1 MNKLNAWLIIVLG
14 VVLLLPLIGVT
25 QLGTVTD
32 GVLAWVL
39 AVVVLLIGIFQLMK
53 LYKN

>member
-1 MNKLNAWLIIVLG
+1 MKKNLNAWLIILVG

-32 GVLAWVL
+32 GVLAWILVI
-39 AVVVLLIGIFQLMK
+39 VVLIIGITKLMNK
-53 LYKN
+53 